1 MVFIGV
7 FEKKRINHAKEQRE
21 MTKTFAY
28 KGKKFAVKQPRDAKH
43 VSLFAIRPNHKGKE
57 VLREPEQ
64 KQLSGGELYRRG
76 VSMAAKYT
84 S

>member
-1 MVFIGV
+1 
-7 FEKKRINHAKEQRE
+7 
-21 MTKTFAY
+21 MTTTFAY
-28 KGKKFAVKQPRDAKH
+28 KGRKFAVKQPRDAKH
-43 VSLFAIRPNHKGKE
+43 VSLFVVRQNHKGKE

-84 S
+84 G

>member
-1 MVFIGV
+1 
-7 FEKKRINHAKEQRE
+7 
-21 MTKTFAY
+21 MTTTFAY
-28 KGKKFAVKQPRDAKH
+28 KGKKFAVKRPRDAKH
-43 VSLFAIRPNHKGKE
+43 VSLFVIRPNHKGKE

-84 S
+84 G

>member
-1 MVFIGV
+1 
-7 FEKKRINHAKEQRE
+7 
-21 MTKTFAY
+21 MTTTFAY
-28 KGKKFAVKQPRDAKH
+28 KGRKFAVKQPRNAKH
-43 VSLFAIRPNHKGKE
+43 VSLFAIRLNYKGKE

-84 S
+84 G

>member
-1 MVFIGV
+1 
-7 FEKKRINHAKEQRE
+7 
-21 MTKTFAY
+21 MTTTFAY
-28 KGKKFAVKQPRDAKH
+28 KGRKYAVKQPKGANH

-64 KQLSGGELYRRG
+64 NQLSGGELYRRG

-84 S
+84 G